1 MLAVKESKA
10 LPQKFGKST
19 KDVLKVCSGI
29 YFALYLKHEGILLQ
43 LADRS
48 ETWCSY

>member
-1 MLAVKESKA
+1 MLAVKKIKA
-10 LPQKFGKST
+10 LPQEFGESAE
-19 KDVLKVCSGI
+19 DILKVCSGI
-29 YFALYLKHEGILLQ
+29 YFALCLKREGILLQ